1 MDVHVFFLHLMIILV
16 VARVLAEAA
25 AWLKSPPVVG
35 ELLAGVLLGPS
46 VLGWLQ
52 PEPVFKLLAEIGIIL
67 LLFETG
73 LDTDIRQLVRTGV
86 KSTMVACAGFV
97 LPFLLGWVVCD
108 AVFQFPPLV
117 SLFVGGTL
125 TATSIGITVRVLT
138 DLKRRHAR
146 EAQIVLGAAVIDD
159 ILGVVLLAVLYEF
172 SIAGEVRWSNAAR
185 VLVFVGIFFVVA
197 PLLAKLLA
205 WGVRHFHA
213 RSRTNGLIP
222 TVIVSL
228 VLLFAWM
235 AHAVGAPEMLGGFA
249 AGLALSRR
257 FFLPLGVAFHSDTS
271 FAERIEREM
280 QPIVQLFTPIFFVM
294 VGLSLDLRHIDWQSP
309 FFWNFAG
316 LTFAAALLG
325 KLAGAAFAGEKWP
338 IAVAVGLAMIP
349 RGEVGLIFAQLG
361 LSSGILEKDVYAGLV
376 IVIALTTL
384 LPPFLIRAY
393 YTRVF
398 GLPDAQS
405 VSTDDSAAT
414 TPKPAPTNIGRNQQ

>member
-25 AWLKSPPVVG
+25 AWLDSPPVVG
-35 ELLAGVLLGPS
+35 ELIAGVILGPS

-52 PEPVFKLLAEIGIIL
+52 PEPVFRLLAEVGIIL
-67 LLFETG
+67 LLFEAG
-73 LDTDIRQLVRTGV
+73 LDTDIRQLVRAGV
-86 KSTMVACAGFV
+86 KATLVASAGFV
-97 LPFLLGWVVCD
+97 LPFLLGWAVCH
-108 AVFQFPPLV
+108 FLFELPPLV

-172 SIAGEVRWSNAAR
+172 SIAGEVRWTNAGR
-185 VLVFVGIFFVVA
+185 VLAFVAIFFVVA
-197 PLLAKLLA
+197 PILAKLLA

-213 RSRTNGLIP
+213 RSRTDGLIP

-228 VLLFAWM
+228 VLFFAWL

-309 FFWNFAG
+309 FFWSFSG
-316 LTFAAALLG
+316 LIFAAALLG
-325 KLAGAAFAGEKWP
+325 KLGGAAFSGERWP
-338 IAVAVGLAMIP
+338 TAMAVGLAMIP

-361 LSSGILEKDVYAGLV
+361 LSSGILSNEVYAGLV

-384 LPPFLIRAY
+384 LPPFLIRVY
-393 YTRVF
+393 YSRV
-398 GLPDAQS
+398 GPLLDLPSNGAS
-405 VSTDDSAAT
+405 RR
-414 TPKPAPTNIGRNQQ
+414 PAKSGKVRVHPGSSQ